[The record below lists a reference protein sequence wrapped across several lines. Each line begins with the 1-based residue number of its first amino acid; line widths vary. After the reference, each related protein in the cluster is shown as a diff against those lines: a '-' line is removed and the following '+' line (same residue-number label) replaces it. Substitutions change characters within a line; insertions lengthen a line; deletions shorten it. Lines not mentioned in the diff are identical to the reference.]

1 MLNLHRSKSITTTLT
16 LIGLVLLTPLLGVF
30 ANTDTDCSESR
41 IAKNSTTKMVCP
53 YAVASG
59 NLVEIAQNEGVFSTL
74 IMALK
79 ATGLDQTLASK
90 TTKFTVFAPTD
101 EAFSK
106 LPTGTVENLLLPEN
120 KAKLTQILTYHII
133 MEPMTATDI
142 QKNNLIRTVEGDTLK
157 ASTIDGKPFIN
168 DAQITSS
175 NIYAT
180 NGIIHVIDTVL
191 MPSD

>member
-1 MLNLHRSKSITTTLT
+1 MLNRHRSKSIATTLT
-16 LIGLVLLTPLLGVF
+16 LIGFVLLTPMLGVF
-30 ANTDTDCSESR
+30 ANTETDSELT
-41 IAKNSTTKMVCP
+41 IAKNNTSTPVEP
-53 YAVASG
+53 YSIASG

-74 IMALK
+74 MTALK
-79 ATGLDQTLASK
+79 ATGLDQTLADT
-90 TTKFTVFAPTD
+90 TTKFTVFAPTN

-106 LPTGTVENLLLPEN
+106 LPAGTVEDLLLPEN
-120 KAKLTQILTYHII
+120 EAKLTQILTYHIV

-142 QKNNLIRTVEGDTLK
+142 QKNNLIRTFEGDTLK

-168 DAQITSS
+168 DAQITSG